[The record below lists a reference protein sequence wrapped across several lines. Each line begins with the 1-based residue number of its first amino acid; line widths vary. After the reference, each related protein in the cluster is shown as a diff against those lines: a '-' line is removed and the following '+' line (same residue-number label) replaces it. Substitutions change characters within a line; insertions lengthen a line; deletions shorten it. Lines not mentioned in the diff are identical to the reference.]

1 MEIKEVNRNIP
12 ENREDSNE
20 RFRVR
25 YKDKSKFNL
34 LVVNICRSKTNEIQ
48 TFNFKSSDL
57 PDKDSIHFST
67 SINSGKFQVDWK
79 GISSTPNAKKK
90 IIAKVPDK
98 KKTATETNTVQIES
112 FQLIV
117 GNHSRVLILGTM
129 PGKDSLRL
137 NEYYANSRNVFWKI
151 MYELYNSE
159 IQYDYESKTEF
170 LRKNGISI
178 WDVCH
183 KADRES
189 SLDSDIRNEEP
200 NRLKD
205 FIKANPSIKIIAFNG
220 QKAEKLYDK
229 YFARFDIIT
238 YMTLLSTSPANAS
251 YSFQEKIDD
260 WKRIISPARN

>member
-98 KKTATETNTVQIES
+98 KKTATETT
-112 FQLIV
+112 
-117 GNHSRVLILGTM
+117 
-129 PGKDSLRL
+129 
-137 NEYYANSRNVFWKI
+137 
-151 MYELYNSE
+151 
-159 IQYDYESKTEF
+159 
-170 LRKNGISI
+170 
-178 WDVCH
+178 
-183 KADRES
+183 
-189 SLDSDIRNEEP
+189 
-200 NRLKD
+200 
-205 FIKANPSIKIIAFNG
+205 PSGVA
-220 QKAEKLYDK
+220 
-229 YFARFDIIT
+229 
-238 YMTLLSTSPANAS
+238 
-251 YSFQEKIDD
+251 
-260 WKRIISPARN
+260 